1 MYMCFF
7 ENVVKVEDDIFFL
20 GIRLILRINI
30 EIERDLLKKQIIECL
45 KLFVLWDKQKNR
57 EILFMKYNRGI
68 LDRKCILFIV
78 KIFWEI

>member
-45 KLFVLWDKQKNR
+45 KLFVLWDKQKK
-57 EILFMKYNRGI
+57 EKFCL
-68 LDRKCILFIV
+68 
-78 KIFWEI
+78 